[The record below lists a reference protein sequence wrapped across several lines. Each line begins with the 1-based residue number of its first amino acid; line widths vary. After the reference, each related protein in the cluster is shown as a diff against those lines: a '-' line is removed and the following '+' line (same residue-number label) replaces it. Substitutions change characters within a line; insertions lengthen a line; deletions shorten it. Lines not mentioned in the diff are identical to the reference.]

1 LLAIFSKVIMPKKVK
16 TKKLKNKIITTIAL
30 VALVAAIITMIP
42 RQQQARAQGA
52 DWTLTVN
59 VSHVPFGENSIALSI
74 KGPFGYTDSQNIAN
88 GPSPTTTFAIP
99 AGGIPTGQSY
109 QVCAGTGLLG
119 GLLPA
124 CHYFRHEQDGD
135 SQVSVSP

>member
-1 LLAIFSKVIMPKKVK
+1 
-16 TKKLKNKIITTIAL
+16 LKNKIITTIAL
-30 VALVAAIITMIP
+30 VALIAAITTMIP
-42 RQQQARAQGA
+42 RQQQARAQSA

-59 VSHVPFGENSIALSI
+59 VNNINFGERAVDLSI

-99 AGGIPTGQSY
+99 ASAIPAGYSY

-119 GLLPA
+119 GLLPT
-124 CHYFRHEQDGD
+124 CHYFRHGQDGD
-135 SQVSVSP
+135 ELVRVSP